1 MIFIGVMS
9 FEDQIREERIQFPSQ
24 FRERRSKV
32 GVMEAEAVSTVSSE
46 SEVDEEEVVSS
57 ASSPSPPPQKHF
69 TKGDPLLDMS
79 SLLHQ
84 LPFKRGLSKHYQGK
98 SQSFTSLSEV
108 TCVEDLA
115 KPENPNNKR
124 LKSCKSYAVIAEN
137 PPNPKKPSSSK
148 SRPNNTSSFSN
159 QSALFA

>member
-1 MIFIGVMS
+1 
-9 FEDQIREERIQFPSQ
+9 
-24 FRERRSKV
+24 
-32 GVMEAEAVSTVSSE
+32 MEAEAGVDSTASVSTVSSE
-46 SEVDEEEVVSS
+46 SEFGEEVVSS
-57 ASSPSPPPQKHF
+57 ASSPSPPHQKNF

-84 LPFKRGLSKHYQGK
+84 PPFKRGLSKHYQGK

-137 PPNPKKPSSSK
+137 PPSPKKPSSSK
-148 SRPNNTSSFSN
+148 SRPTHTSNKISFSN

>member
-1 MIFIGVMS
+1 
-9 FEDQIREERIQFPSQ
+9 
-24 FRERRSKV
+24 
-32 GVMEAEAVSTVSSE
+32 MEAEAGVDSFSSVSTVSSE
-46 SEVDEEEVVSS
+46 SEFGEEVVSS

-115 KPENPNNKR
+115 KVENPINKR
-124 LKSCKSYAVIAEN
+124 LKSCKSLCSN
-137 PPNPKKPSSSK
+137 CRKPS
-148 SRPNNTSSFSN
+148 
-159 QSALFA
+159 QSQEAIKQQKQAYSY

>member
-1 MIFIGVMS
+1 
-9 FEDQIREERIQFPSQ
+9 
-24 FRERRSKV
+24 
-32 GVMEAEAVSTVSSE
+32 MEAEAVSTVSSE
-46 SEVDEEEVVSS
+46 SEFGEEEVVSS
-57 ASSPSPPPQKHF
+57 ASSPPQKHF

-148 SRPNNTSSFSN
+148 SRPTHNNTSSFSN